1 MAKDELMEFTG
12 TVKELL
18 PNAMFRV
25 LLDNNHEIIAHTAG
39 KMRKFRIRVLAGD
52 RVTVEMTPY
61 DLTKG
66 RITFRHK
73 QFLIENR
80 KIILASK
87 SQRRIELLNI
97 LRLKNIV
104 IKNHTVDEENFQ
116 WNKPYSKSILDL
128 SELKAR
134 SVQNKKNKHS
144 IIIAGD
150 TTVIHSGKLFNKT
163 NSTSEI
169 KSYLKKLSGR
179 KHFVYGGLCVL
190 SPSGKAFRKFS
201 KTEVYFNKICDYEI
215 TKQVLQDGVGKAGGY
230 ALQNFGS
237 RFVKKIRG
245 CYTNVIGMSI
255 PELYKILKNPE
266 L

>member
-25 LLDNNHEIIAHTAG
+25 LLDNDHEIIAHTAG

-80 KIILASK
+80 KIILASQSK
-87 SQRRIELLNI
+87 RRIELINL
-97 LRLKNIV
+97 LGLKNIV
-104 IKNHTVDEENFQ
+104 CENHKVDEENFK
-116 WNKPYSKSILDL
+116 WKKPYSKSFLDL

-134 SVQNKKNKHS
+134 SIK
-144 IIIAGD
+144 
-150 TTVIHSGKLFNKT
+150 TTNNEK
-163 NSTSEI
+163 
-169 KSYLKKLSGR
+169 
-179 KHFVYGGLCVL
+179 
-190 SPSGKAFRKFS
+190 
-201 KTEVYFNKICDYEI
+201 
-215 TKQVLQDGVGKAGGY
+215 
-230 ALQNFGS
+230 
-237 RFVKKIRG
+237 
-245 CYTNVIGMSI
+245 
-255 PELYKILKNPE
+255 
-266 L
+266 

>member
-1 MAKDELMEFTG
+1 M
-12 TVKELL
+12 
-18 PNAMFRV
+18 
-25 LLDNNHEIIAHTAG
+25 
-39 KMRKFRIRVLAGD
+39 
-52 RVTVEMTPY
+52 
-61 DLTKG
+61 
-66 RITFRHK
+66 
-73 QFLIENR
+73 IENR